1 MSAIIDSVR
10 TYLMQFE
17 GLQNGLFCVDYLGA
31 EPTEYCVEAVPC
43 DPVYQR
49 YTDGSCL
56 RQFLF
61 IFASREFF
69 SADVVQNTAN
79 AAFYEAFMDWIHE
92 SNEEGVLPDLDGH
105 EPVSIEVLTS
115 GYVFDAEA
123 DAARYQIQLRLI
135 YE

>member
-17 GLQNGLFCVDYLGA
+17 GLQDGLFCVDYLGA
-31 EPTEYCVEAVPC
+31 DPTEYCVEAVPC
-43 DPVYQR
+43 DPIYQR
-49 YTDGSCL
+49 YTDGDCL

-79 AAFYEAFMDWIHE
+79 AAFYEAFMDCIYE
-92 SNEEGVLPDLDGH
+92 NDLNGVLPVLDGH
-105 EPVSIEVLTS
+105 EAISIEVLTS
-115 GYVFDAEA
+115 GYVFDADG

-135 YE
+135 YQ

>member
-10 TYLMQFE
+10 TYIMEFP
-17 GLQNGLFCVDYLGA
+17 GLQDGLFCVDYLGA

-43 DPVYQR
+43 DPIYQK
-49 YTDGSCL
+49 YTDEGCL

-61 IFASREFF
+61 VFASREFF

-79 AAFYEAFMDWIHE
+79 AAFYEAFMDWIYD
-92 SNEEGVLPDLDGH
+92 NNQAGVLPDLDGH

-115 GYVFDAEA
+115 GYVFDADA

>member
-1 MSAIIDSVR
+1 MSSIIDSVR
-10 TYLMQFE
+10 SYIMTFD
-17 GLQNGLFCVDYLGA
+17 GLKDGMFSVNYLGA
-31 EPTEYCVEAVPC
+31 DPVEYCVEAVPC
-43 DPVYQR
+43 DPIYQR
-49 YTDGSCL
+49 YADGDCL

-61 IFASREFF
+61 LFASREYF
-69 SADVVQNTAN
+69 SADEVLNSAN
-79 AAFYEAFMDWIHE
+79 AEFYEAFENWIYD
-92 SNEEGVLPDLDGH
+92 NNQEGVLPDLDGH

>member
-17 GLQNGLFCVDYLGA
+17 GMRDGVFCVDYLGA
-31 EPTEYCVEAVPC
+31 EPTEYSIEAVPC
-43 DPVYQR
+43 DPIYQQ
-49 YTDGSCL
+49 YTDGDCL

-61 IFASREFF
+61 VFASREFF
-69 SADVVQNTAN
+69 SADVEQNTAN
-79 AAFYEAFMDWIHE
+79 AAFYEAFENWIYD
-92 SNEEGVLPDLDGH
+92 NNQAGVLPDLDGH

-115 GYVFDAEA
+115 GYVFDADA
-123 DAARYQIQLRLI
+123 DAARYQIQCRLI

>member
-10 TYLMQFE
+10 SYIMDFPE
-17 GLQNGLFCVDYLGA
+17 LQDGLFGVDCLGSK
-31 EPTEYCVEAVPC
+31 PIEYCVEAVPC
-43 DPVYQR
+43 EPIYQR

-79 AAFYEAFMDWIHE
+79 AAFYEAFMDWIHD
-92 SNEEGVLPDLDGH
+92 NNQEGVLPDLDGH